1 MTACA
6 VAIVSDSHLSPSA
19 PDADANWDAVVR
31 HIEATAPDL
40 VLHVGDLA
48 LKGEHDPDDLRHG
61 RRQLDRLGAVWRAVP
76 GNHDIGDNP
85 SASTPA
91 DAVVDEDRRQRWV
104 DIIGPDRWTLELNGW
119 TFIALNAELFG
130 SGLDSEA
137 TQWTWL
143 EERVNATPADRP
155 TAIVSH
161 KPLVTSDTELAAA
174 PPYRFVPAAPAQRL
188 RDLLGDRAIRL
199 VISGHVH
206 QYRVLQF
213 DGTTHVWAP
222 STWAVLPEAIQP
234 TFGAKRCGMLS
245 LTLHDDGRFEQRLVE
260 PVGLAQQTVGE
271 DIPNPYGH

>member
-1 MTACA
+1 MICGT
-6 VAIVSDSHLSPSA
+6 
-19 PDADANWDAVVR
+19 DADSSTVWAQCGAPFQA
-31 HIEATAPDL
+31 ITTSAT
-40 VLHVGDLA
+40 
-48 LKGEHDPDDLRHG
+48 
-61 RRQLDRLGAVWRAVP
+61 
-76 GNHDIGDNP
+76 
-85 SASTPA
+85 T
-91 DAVVDEDRRQRWV
+91 RQRPLPPTPWSTRTGGSV
-104 DIIGPDRWTLELNGW
+104 GSTSSGQTVGPLELNGW